1 MGLAVGL
8 LGALALT
15 AGFPALLPGSSLL
28 LGLLTVATLAVAW
41 KRRPYPW
48 SRVGFLLVHVAPL
61 LVVLGGALG
70 APAAAWTGILCLLA
84 GCAWMF
90 YLKPPL
96 KRREAAR
103 TGPPPSP
110 LSLLLEPEAR
120 RRRLATL
127 AAALLLAALAGGVGR
142 AWGLPFRP
150 GAWRACQI
158 ALGGLGAIAVTVAC
172 LLDLRALGRPPSPG
186 QDSGAAS
193 LPWTRCGFL
202 LLGSAVA
209 AGTAATW
216 LTQGAFWTDAA
227 PGRGLLAGW
236 LIYAAV
242 LHTHHLKGFK
252 GRKAMLAGAAGWICF
267 CAALATLGRWS
278 C

>member
-1 MGLAVGL
+1 VAL
-8 LGALALT
+8 LGALALAVSCST
-15 AGFPALLPGSSLL
+15 LLPGAGPLVAV
-28 LGLLTVATLAVAW
+28 LTGATLAVAW

-48 SRVGFLLVHVAPL
+48 SRVGFLLVHGAPV

-70 APAAAWTGILCLLA
+70 AAWPFWTGFLCLLA

-120 RRRLATL
+120 RRRLAVL
-127 AAALLLAALAGGVGR
+127 AAALLLAALAAALGR
-142 AWGLPFRP
+142 AWDLPSRP
-150 GAWRACQI
+150 GAWRACQTV
-158 ALGGLGAIAVTVAC
+158 LGGLGAAAVTVAC
-172 LLDLRALGRPPSPG
+172 LLGVLGLRPPTPG
-186 QDSGAAS
+186 RDPGAAS
-193 LPWTRCGFL
+193 LQWTRAGFL

-209 AGTAATW
+209 AGAAATW
-216 LTQGAFWTDAA
+216 QAQGTFWSGA
-227 PGRGLLAGW
+227 PRGHGLLAGW

-242 LHTHHLKGFK
+242 LHTHHLKGCK
-252 GRKAMLAGAAGWICF
+252 GRKAMLAGVAGWVCF
-267 CAALATLGRWS
+267 GAALAALGR
-278 C
+278 